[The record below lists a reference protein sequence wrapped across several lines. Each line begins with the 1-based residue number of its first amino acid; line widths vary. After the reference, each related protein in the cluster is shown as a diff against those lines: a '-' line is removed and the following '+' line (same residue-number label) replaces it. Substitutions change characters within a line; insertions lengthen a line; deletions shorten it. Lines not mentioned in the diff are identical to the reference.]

1 MVVSKLSLVILAAVA
16 GGMVWIEH
24 AHRIKI
30 EMSPPPPAELAGV
43 KAAACP
49 ENESVPFGA
58 DCMKFIH
65 AVVEVDVR
73 SRATAAGAVLPD
85 SPELP

>member
-1 MVVSKLSLVILAAVA
+1 MVVSKLNLAILAAVA
-16 GGMVWIEH
+16 GGVIWVEH

-30 EMSPPPPAELAGV
+30 EMSPPPPAERAGV

-49 ENESVPFGA
+49 ENESVPFSA
-58 DCMKFIH
+58 DCMKFIE
-65 AVVEVDVR
+65 AVVHADIR